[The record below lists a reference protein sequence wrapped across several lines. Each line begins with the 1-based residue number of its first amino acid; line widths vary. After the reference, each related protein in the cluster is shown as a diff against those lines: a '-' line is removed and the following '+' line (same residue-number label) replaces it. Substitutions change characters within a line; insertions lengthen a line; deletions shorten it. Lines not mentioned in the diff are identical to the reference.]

1 MNEKMI
7 QEYLTENHSKIEG
20 WFFPND
26 MILFIRLLLLQ
37 FQTGITGDLCEVGV
51 YRGKSLA
58 LMSLLRSENERALGF
73 DLFVDDDEHVCIDNL
88 KKFGDFEKIELYK
101 GLTSEISNS
110 MLEKHIS
117 SPLRFL
123 HIDAGHEY
131 HEVLEQLEIF
141 APFVS
146 RTGIIV
152 MDDFQDRDFPGVSGA
167 TFEFCNRFHPRRFV
181 PFLAG
186 GNKMYLCEPSAAI
199 LYQRSIAESE
209 QFRDKCRVTK
219 VKDYTILIAPSKLP
233 VESKRVISL
242 LEIENFPLY
251 EWRAENLK
259 ESAVRYSQIRFG
271 RGQ

>member
-1 MNEKMI
+1 MDIKKIEEFI
-7 QEYLTENHSKIEG
+7 SESQSKIEG

-26 MILFIRLLLLQ
+26 MILFANLLALQ
-37 FQTGITGDLCEVGV
+37 LDTGISGDLCEVGV

-58 LMSLLRSENERALGF
+58 LMSLVKSNKQRVLGF
-73 DLFVDDDEHVCIDNL
+73 DLFEGNDQNICVDNL
-88 KKFGDFEKIELYK
+88 KKFGDFDNVELFK
-101 GLTSEISNS
+101 GLTSDLSNLT
-110 MLEKHIS
+110 LEKHMP
-117 SPLRFL
+117 SPVRFL

-141 APFVS
+141 SPFVS

-167 TFEFCNRFHPRRFV
+167 TFDFCEKFYPRRFV

-186 GNKMYLCEPSAAI
+186 GNKMYLCESSVAI
-199 LYQRSIAESE
+199 FYQRSIAKTE

-233 VESKRVISL
+233 VETNRVIDL
-242 LEIENFPLY
+242 LEGENFPLY
-251 EWRAENLK
+251 DGRNKNLK
-259 ESAVRYSQIRFG
+259 ESAVRYAQIRFG
-271 RGQ
+271 RGD

>member
-131 HEVLEQLEIF
+131 HEVLEQL
-141 APFVS
+141 
-146 RTGIIV
+146 
-152 MDDFQDRDFPGVSGA
+152 DDG
-167 TFEFCNRFHPRRFV
+167 
-181 PFLAG
+181 
-186 GNKMYLCEPSAAI
+186 
-199 LYQRSIAESE
+199 
-209 QFRDKCRVTK
+209 
-219 VKDYTILIAPSKLP
+219 
-233 VESKRVISL
+233 
-242 LEIENFPLY
+242 
-251 EWRAENLK
+251 
-259 ESAVRYSQIRFG
+259 
-271 RGQ
+271 